1 MKRGEMLKSPPKIIS
16 PEIGVNRM
24 RFGMLAAAI
33 GVAAIGA
40 ISQPAAAAVKY
51 PYCSQGESNTGCW
64 YKTLAQCRA
73 STSDRG
79 RDCIVNPK
87 LSASR
92 QARAKKA
99 FD

>member
-1 MKRGEMLKSPPKIIS
+1 MNSPD
-16 PEIGVNRM
+16 IGVNKM
-24 RFGMLAAAI
+24 RFVLLAAAI

-51 PYCSQGESNTGCW
+51 PYCAQGQSNNGCW

-73 STSDRG
+73 AASDLG
-79 RDCIVNPK
+79 KDCIVNPK
-87 LSASR
+87 LSFAR

-99 FD
+99 FN

>member
-1 MKRGEMLKSPPKIIS
+1 
-16 PEIGVNRM
+16 M
-24 RFGMLAAAI
+24 RYAILAAAVTMAAI
-33 GVAAIGA
+33 GVFL
-40 ISQPAAAAVKY
+40 QPAAAAVKY
-51 PYCSQGESNTGCW
+51 PYCAQGSNSMGCW

-73 STSDRG
+73 AASDAG

-87 LSASR
+87 LSFAR